1 MLHFDR
7 ANRNAFVVGPMRRHM
22 KEDPGINELS
32 TELAQR
38 VVILEF
44 KIEQALKSLARIER
58 SVGAGRQ
65 GQAHLRLGQNAWA
78 PS

>member
-1 MLHFDR
+1 
-7 ANRNAFVVGPMRRHM
+7 M

-44 KIEQALKSLARIER
+44 KMEQIMRSLARIER
-58 SVGAGRQ
+58 AVGAGRQ
-65 GQAHLRLGQNAWA
+65 GQAHMRLDQHPWA

>member
-1 MLHFDR
+1 MYR
-7 ANRNAFVVGPMRRHM
+7 GPPGPGM

-38 VVILEF
+38 VVVLEF
-44 KIEQALKSLARIER
+44 KIEQMMKSLARIER
-58 SVGAGRQ
+58 AVGAGRQ
-65 GQAHLRLGQNAWA
+65 GQAHLRLDQHTWA